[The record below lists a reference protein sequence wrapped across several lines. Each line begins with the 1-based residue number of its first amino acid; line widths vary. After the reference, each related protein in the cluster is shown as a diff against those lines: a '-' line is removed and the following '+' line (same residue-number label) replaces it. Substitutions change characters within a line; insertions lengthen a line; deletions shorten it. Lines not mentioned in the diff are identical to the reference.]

1 MEKEKVA
8 LVTANACQLGAF
20 NSWSALGFVVF
31 ALQMKELGREYEQFW
46 QLSGDKPLEPGF
58 H

>member
-1 MEKEKVA
+1 M
-8 LVTANACQLGAF
+8 TANACQLGAF